1 VAQPKPTDGYAKRT
15 IKYVES
21 TLAELDLKQRSAYLA
36 ALHRYATEAMYLSF
50 GAYRI
55 KAKHAQPVPSAP
67 WITLPFFC

>member
-1 VAQPKPTDGYAKRT
+1 MAQPKPTDDYAKRT

-21 TLAELDLKQRSAYLA
+21 TLAELDPKQRSAYLT

-55 KAKHAQPVPSAP
+55 KVKQKIDSDNPLSLAGYFKS
-67 WITLPFFC
+67 